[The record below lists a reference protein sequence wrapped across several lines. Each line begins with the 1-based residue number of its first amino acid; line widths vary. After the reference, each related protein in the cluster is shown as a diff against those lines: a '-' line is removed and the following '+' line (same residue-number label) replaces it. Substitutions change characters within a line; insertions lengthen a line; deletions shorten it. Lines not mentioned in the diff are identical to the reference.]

1 MLWFDLPSAKTVLKG
16 TIAILSFSSLASASP
31 SPSGCLGASAV
42 AGMHA
47 AVAAQQLGPGGPM
60 RLRGGGDAW
69 WGRSYPW
76 ENLSL
81 DQAHT
86 LPDYYGALGLEER
99 ATPAEVKAAYRKR
112 ALLCHPDKNPS
123 EDAMDRFSAVQDAFD
138 VLGDESARASYL
150 EFMRRA
156 SDPKL
161 AQEREELKQLRRQE
175 ADRASGWSFGGLPSD
190 GEAPAPPGGGTRYGF
205 FGKTARRGGRKNM
218 VPAAAHSAPMM
229 AVP

>member
-1 MLWFDLPSAKTVLKG
+1 MLPAPKGWRVFSLCVCLIRTSSSFPSAPSLPVQMLGPSGKARGSMLWFDLPSAKTVLKG

-47 AVAAQQLGPGGPM
+47 
-60 RLRGGGDAW
+60 GGDAW

-190 GEAPAPPGGGTRYGF
+190 GEAPAPPGGGT
-205 FGKTARRGGRKNM
+205 
-218 VPAAAHSAPMM
+218 
-229 AVP
+229 